1 MARSKAVRLASDP
14 LALGRYLYRKHIYR
28 RLYVP
33 LNNALRE
40 ALARPEAPVD
50 ATFDTIRART
60 RRRSDISDHLPLL
73 YRETVARRPKL
84 MVELGTRGGESTL
97 VLLTAAKAVDAPM
110 VSVDIDDVGPTLQ
123 QKEPELTGRWRFV
136 QADDVGFAARFPDYC
151 RQHGLPDSI
160 DLLFIDT
167 SHLYQHTVDEIA
179 AWFPLLRASA
189 TVMFHDTA
197 MGEFYRRADGT
208 IDRGWDNARGVIRAI
223 EEALGFRIDEF
234 QPFRGTAGG
243 WTVEHYPHCNG
254 FTVLRRDAA

>member
-1 MARSKAVRLASDP
+1 MARSKAMQLAGDP
-14 LALGRYLYRKHIYR
+14 AALARYLFRKHIYR

-40 ALARPEAPVD
+40 ALAKPEAVVD
-50 ATFDTIRART
+50 ATFGAIRART

-73 YRETVARRPKL
+73 YRETIARRPKL

-110 VSVDIDDVGPTLQ
+110 VSIDIDDVGATVK
-123 QKEPELTGRWRFV
+123 QKEPDLTARWRFV
-136 QADDVGFAARFPDYC
+136 QADDVGFAAQFPAWC
-151 RQHGLPDSI
+151 AQHGLPDAI

-167 SHLYQHTVDEIA
+167 SHLYQHTVGEIA
-179 AWFPLLRASA
+179 AWFPRLAPSA

-197 MGEFYRRADGT
+197 MGEYYRRADGT
-208 IDRGWDNARGVIRAI
+208 IGRGWDNERGVIRAI
-223 EEALGFRIDEF
+223 EEALGLRIDEF
-234 QPFRGTAGG
+234 RPFRGTARG
-243 WTVEHYPHCNG
+243 WTVEHHPLCNG